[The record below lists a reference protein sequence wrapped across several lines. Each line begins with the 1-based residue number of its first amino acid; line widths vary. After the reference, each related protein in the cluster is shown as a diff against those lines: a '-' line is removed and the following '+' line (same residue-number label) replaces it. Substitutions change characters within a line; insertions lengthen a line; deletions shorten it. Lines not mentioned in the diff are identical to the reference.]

1 MNKNMC
7 IEIKNHNIYQYFG
20 DSTFRCIPLTF
31 RYFRLY
37 IISRF
42 NLNTKR
48 TRLLVNALIP
58 KETETTY
65 NVLFYNLKEK
75 FVFNPKIFTTDFH
88 KSSSKA
94 IKNNFPNVYLVKY
107 FFHFTQAIFRRIQKL
122 GLTKKKLIKIYKN
135 YYLILKC
142 YTL

>member
-7 IEIKNHNIYQYFG
+7 IEIKNHNIYQYFV
-20 DSTFRCIPLTF
+20 DSTFRCISLTF

-37 IISRF
+37 IISGF

-48 TRLLVNALIP
+48 TGLLIYALIP

-94 IKNNFPNVYLVKY
+94 IKNNFPNVYFVKY
-107 FFHFTQAIFRRIQKL
+107 FFHFTQAIFRCI
-122 GLTKKKLIKIYKN
+122 
-135 YYLILKC
+135 
-142 YTL
+142 